1 MYVQYSSE
9 TGLHNHTSSKLPL
22 SLNLIQPN
30 KETQSLE
37 TSWRGGGGGE
47 VSVTLPYFTYG
58 TVGSILVLEV
68 EHLMREAVNDLP
80 EIASFSRVFWC
91 IPAQNC

>member
-1 MYVQYSSE
+1 MYAQYGSE

-37 TSWRGGGGGE
+37 TSWRGGGGGGGGGGGR
-47 VSVTLPYFTYG
+47 F
-58 TVGSILVLEV
+58 
-68 EHLMREAVNDLP
+68 R
-80 EIASFSRVFWC
+80 
-91 IPAQNC
+91 